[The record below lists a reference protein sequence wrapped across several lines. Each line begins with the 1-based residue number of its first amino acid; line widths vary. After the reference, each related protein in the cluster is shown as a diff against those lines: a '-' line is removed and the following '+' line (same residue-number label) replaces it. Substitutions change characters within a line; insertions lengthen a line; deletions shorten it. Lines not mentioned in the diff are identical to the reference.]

1 MLNPKKNPRSLG
13 RHAAGEKR
21 IGIDRRV
28 LSYDWHI
35 PERRAAADR
44 RLATNYASSNRGEGA
59 TGSPMAEKP
68 VGATGPLL

>member
-1 MLNPKKNPRSLG
+1 MLNPKRNHRPLCRQT
-13 RHAAGEKR
+13 AGEER

-44 RLATNYASSNRGEGA
+44 RLNGKNTQAAIMESGA
-59 TGSPMAEKP
+59 TGSHVAE
-68 VGATGPLL
+68 